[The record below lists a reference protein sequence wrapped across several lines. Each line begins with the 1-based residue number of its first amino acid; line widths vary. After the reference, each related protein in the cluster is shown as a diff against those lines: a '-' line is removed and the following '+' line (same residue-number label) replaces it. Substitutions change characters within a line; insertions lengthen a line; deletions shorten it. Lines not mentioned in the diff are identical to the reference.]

1 MIFTMLVVEVVVG
14 KDVLL
19 HVSPMLLVMIVTVS
33 VSHGSTGT
41 ATT

>member
-1 MIFTMLVVEVVVG
+1 MIFTVLVVEVVVG
-14 KDVLL
+14 EDVLF

-33 VSHGSTGT
+33 HGSTGT

>member
-1 MIFTMLVVEVVVG
+1 MISTMLVVEVVVRE
-14 KDVLL
+14 DVLL
-19 HVSPMLLVMIVTVS
+19 QVSQMLLVMIVNVT